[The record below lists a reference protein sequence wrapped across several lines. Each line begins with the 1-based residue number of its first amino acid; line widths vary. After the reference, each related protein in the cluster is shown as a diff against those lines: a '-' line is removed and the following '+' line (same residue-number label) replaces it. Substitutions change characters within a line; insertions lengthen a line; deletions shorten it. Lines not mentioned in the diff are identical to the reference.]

1 VVICHEGKSLEGS
14 LFQLCDI
21 YVTQLL
27 QIAMQLTLIMTN
39 RHNSMIWSVFD
50 EMKPCCKAKKNPA
63 MSRVSK
69 NI

>member
-1 VVICHEGKSLEGS
+1 
-14 LFQLCDI
+14 
-21 YVTQLL
+21 
-27 QIAMQLTLIMTN
+27 MQLTLIMTN

-50 EMKPCCKAKKNPA
+50 EMKPRCKAKKNPA